1 MGASL
6 SLDLPCPTTTPLE
19 TLAQGPLH
27 LLLLSLPR
35 HSFLPHREMLWL
47 EPSHGSD
54 TLQGTV
60 DTIGTAAVHR

>member
-19 TLAQGPLH
+19 SLAQGPLH
-27 LLLLSLPR
+27 LLSLLLPR
-35 HSFLPHREMLWL
+35 HSFLPHRETLWP

-54 TLQGTV
+54 TQQCLV
-60 DTIGTAAVHR
+60 DTNGTAAFHR